1 MLQPKIKLISIIL
14 IFALFVNVS
23 PFLASDL
30 GNGSKIDIILDER
43 FIDEF
48 EIVPGTQVLI
58 VKVENRGHVILT
70 DVLLKFEGLPKGVTY
85 KIEPDSQII
94 NRDANGTYEVII
106 TASPVVDEGEYNVS
120 AIAYTVS
127 EILAEEG
134 LKVVIS

>member
-1 MLQPKIKLISIIL
+1 MLQLKIKLISIIL

-43 FIDEF
+43 FIEEL

-58 VKVENRGHVILT
+58 VKVENKGHVALT

-85 KIEPDSQII
+85 KIEPASQII
-94 NRDANGTYEVII
+94 NKDTNGSYEVII

-134 LKVVIS
+134 LRVVIN